1 MGFYSPFSLTADARR
16 HGVTVLRPDILVSGV
31 HAGLEGTVEP
41 SPRHECTEQEQPPV
55 GLFDRATAES
65 TEPHRRDRGLSVRL
79 GLAAVRGIGV
89 DLAQRIVDERA
100 RGAYRDLGDLNRRV
114 GLTAAQLESLA
125 SAGAFEALGMT
136 RREAIWDA
144 GYAALDKA
152 EYLPNTFVAVQPPLF
167 PLLTPAEQ
175 VVSDLWATGI
185 STDDH
190 PVRHVRDYLD
200 ERGVLTAA
208 SMATAESER
217 RVEVGGVVI
226 HRQRPSTAGGVT
238 FMNLEDETGM
248 INVICTVGVW
258 NRYRRVARESPALI
272 IRGILERS
280 PEGVANLIA
289 DAFEPLSIAGKTV
302 SRNFH

>member
-1 MGFYSPFSLTADARR
+1 MGFYSPATLTADARR

-31 HAGLEGTVEP
+31 HAGLEGELEP
-41 SPRHECTEQEQPPV
+41 ADRHECTEQEQPPV
-55 GLFDRATAES
+55 GLFDPATAEQ
-65 TEPHRRDRGLSVRL
+65 TEPHRRDRGLAVRL

-89 DLAQRIVDERA
+89 ELAERIVAERN
-100 RGAYRDLGDLNRRV
+100 RGDYRDLGDLGRRV
-114 GLTAAQLESLA
+114 GLTAAQLEALA
-125 SAGAFEALGMT
+125 SAGAFETLGLT

-167 PLLTPAEQ
+167 PLLTAAEQ

-200 ERGVLTAA
+200 GRGVLTAA
-208 SMATAESER
+208 ALQTAESGR
-217 RVEVGGVVI
+217 RIEVGGVVI

-248 INVICTVGVW
+248 INIICTVGAW
-258 NRYRRVARESPALI
+258 NRYRRVARESAALI
-272 IRGILERS
+272 IRGLLERS
-280 PEGVANLIA
+280 PEGVANVLA
-289 DAFEPLSIAGKTV
+289 DAFEPLEVAGRTV

>member
-16 HGVTVLRPDILVSGV
+16 HGVEVLRPDIHASDV
-31 HAGLEGTVEP
+31 HAGMEGTLEV
-41 SPRHECTEQEQPPV
+41 SARDECTEQEQPAV
-55 GLFDRATAES
+55 GLFDRETAEG
-65 TEPHRRDRGLSVRL
+65 TEEHRRDRGLSVRL

-89 DLAQRIVDERA
+89 ELAQRIVDTRA
-100 RGAYRDLGDLNRRV
+100 RGEFRDLSDLSRRV
-114 GLTAAQLESLA
+114 GMTAAQLESLA
-125 SAGAFEALGMT
+125 SAGAFETLGLS
-136 RREAIWDA
+136 RREAIWDS

-167 PLLTPAEQ
+167 PMLTPTEQ

-185 STDDH
+185 ATDDH
-190 PVRHVRDYLD
+190 PVRHVRDALD
-200 ERGVLTAA
+200 ARGVLTAA
-208 SMATAESER
+208 GLQTTESGR
-217 RVEVGGVVI
+217 RIEVGGVVI

-248 INVICTVGVW
+248 VNVICSVGVW
-258 NRYRRVARESPALI
+258 NRYRRVARESAALI

-280 PEGVANLIA
+280 PEGVANLLA
-289 DAFEPLSIAGKTV
+289 DAFEPLEVAGRTV